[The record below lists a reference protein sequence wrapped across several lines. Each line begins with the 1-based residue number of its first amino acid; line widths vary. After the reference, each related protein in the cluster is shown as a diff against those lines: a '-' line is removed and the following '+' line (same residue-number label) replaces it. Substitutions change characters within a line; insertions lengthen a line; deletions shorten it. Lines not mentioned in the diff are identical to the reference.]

1 MDPLQALAAA
11 LSVPADSKEQADLLV
26 ALRETLEAQPH
37 LVPTLCNTLLKT
49 AAGSNDSLFRR
60 WVLELLHFGIA
71 RAPLAVDVRA
81 SLAAQSLDV
90 LTGLLNDDNAWTV
103 KVAVQTLAGAYPLLF
118 RRICTNKNERTQ
130 WDTLTRA
137 KSRIIELMWA
147 PDVHAGVQLAAVKFL
162 QKVILVQSRGI
173 ADPRLQNKN
182 DPNLA
187 VVPGDHPFINAA
199 ALETEG
205 VALLQRLITDL
216 YTKQNPDLISAI
228 LNSWSNLVKMRP
240 SFVQIVV
247 SSLTLWT
254 PAPLLG
260 LPFASI
266 RSIEKS
272 VRILLTHISRSQA
285 GANYAREINDALTKQ
300 TQRMEQAA
308 ADERTRRA
316 MATQAQVD
324 SRKRPPSSTAPG
336 EEDAKRQ
343 KVEVDPNADAT
354 ALLASFDFTTLP
366 IALIAELIVANLQA
380 FSEETFQARINAYR
394 QPALA
399 SVAAPAPVPAGAPP
413 VSAAALETAVALEN
427 AVSMKMPP
435 TMPAADR
442 ARERVTVQAPSA
454 QVEETSS
461 SSRVKEEPVDPL
473 QMDLDED
480 IEYEPDRLNLEL
492 EPMQEDDETLATAEL
507 DANKLLPL
515 KFQVPTPSVLG
526 ELERVATV
534 KSVATRIWQSS
545 GDLAVGPQAG
555 GRDMWMLLLVRM
567 ITRVVDPEDGKDKLQ
582 GAVNKITGSDAD
594 VEMNDETLELYER
607 QDRLR
612 RTLCDYIMA
621 DFSGRI
627 RLATTWMNEEW
638 YNDQVRL
645 SSDDDWRPNYELW
658 LNQIVAEY
666 QLRLD
671 RKDRMF
677 ARFLLDLPSV
687 PSDVFTLLRDLCAEP
702 DRMQVGFQT
711 LRDFVTQRP
720 TLRGDA
726 ITILLELTTHSEKVT
741 RNAAILTVKR
751 CMGEFQATDG
761 MIRDFAL
768 QLLRRLQTPRSV
780 DKPPAGDVAATA
792 GNDGMED
799 GQLPPED
806 LLQTPY
812 LPERLELPAQKSQVV
827 QHVEL
832 LFALS
837 SKVPDFLDEI
847 FAAYG
852 EMDVSVQE
860 AIQELITA
868 LIRSLGPGNG
878 KILTLMRTFPPGAET
893 LALRILNIFT
903 EQGRPNA
910 QLVALVR
917 GLIAERNLDARFLI
931 PIIAEMDKPDIVKHL
946 PRIVSILNGT
956 QEMKEL
962 VRSVFGAV
970 VTTPPQTFGS
980 VTSNLPRVRQSEL
993 LTPAELM
1000 VLLHDTEKEIGIK
1013 SAIEAIGICFSMT
1026 DVFRSEILAVVMQQ
1040 ILDEP
1045 VLPTLFM
1052 RTVIQAVKTYKS
1064 LTGFVSTTLLSRL
1077 ITKKIWTTPP
1087 LWEGFIRCAEIVAPQ
1102 SCQVLLQLPREQLR
1116 ELVAK
1121 QPRLR
1126 GPLREFVQQ
1135 KKGGNP
1141 ARAAI
1146 YLEIIGEDE
1155 PQASVAVAA
1164 PASAPAPGTPQP
1176 SIPSAPATPATAEP
1190 MQSS

>member
-1 MDPLQALAAA
+1 MASKDPLQALTAA
-11 LSVPADSKEQADLLV
+11 LSVPADSKEQADLLA

-37 LVPTLCNTLLKT
+37 PIPILCQTLLKT
-49 AAGSNDSLFRR
+49 AAGSNDSLLRR

-71 RAPLAVDVRA
+71 RAPLSVDARTNLAV
-81 SLAAQSLDV
+81 QSLDV
-90 LTGLLNDDNAWTV
+90 LVGLLNDDNPWTV
-103 KVAVQTLAGAYPLLF
+103 KVAVQTIAGAYPLLF
-118 RRICTNKNERTQ
+118 RRLCTNKNERPQ
-130 WDTLTRA
+130 WDALTRA
-137 KSRIIELMWA
+137 KTRIIEFMWA
-147 PDVHAGVQLAAVKFL
+147 PDVQAGVRLAAVKFL
-162 QKVILVQSRGI
+162 QRVILVQSRGI

-187 VVPGDHPFINAA
+187 IVPGDHPFINVAT
-199 ALETEG
+199 LEAEG

-228 LNSWSNLVKMRP
+228 LNSWSNLVKLRP
-240 SFVQIVV
+240 GFVQIVV

-260 LPFASI
+260 LPFTSI
-266 RSIEKS
+266 KSVEKS
-272 VRILLTHISRSQA
+272 VRILLTHISRSPA
-285 GANYAREINDALTKQ
+285 GANYARDINDALTKQ
-300 TQRMEQAA
+300 TLRMEQAA
-308 ADERTRRA
+308 AEERTRRA
-316 MATQAQVD
+316 MATQVD
-324 SRKRPPSSTAPG
+324 PRKRPPSTTDSS

-354 ALLASFDFTTLP
+354 ALLAAFDFTTLP
-366 IALIAELIVANLQA
+366 VALIAELIVANLQA
-380 FSEETFQARINAYR
+380 FSDETLQFRINAYR
-394 QPALA
+394 RSAPAG
-399 SVAAPAPVPAGAPP
+399 VAAPAPVPATAPP
-413 VSAAALETAVALEN
+413 VSANALEAVAASEN
-427 AVSMKMPP
+427 AVAVKMPP

-442 ARERVTVQAPSA
+442 ARERALAQTSPA
-454 QVEETSS
+454 QVEGPSS
-461 SSRVKEEPVDPL
+461 TVVKEEPVDPL
-473 QMDLDED
+473 QMDMDED
-480 IEYEPDRLNLEL
+480 IEYEPDSLNLEL
-492 EPMQEDDETLATAEL
+492 EPMQEDDETLAAAKL
-507 DANKLLPL
+507 DANELLPL
-515 KFQVPTPSVLG
+515 EFQLPSPSALG
-526 ELERVATV
+526 ETDRAAAV
-534 KSVATRIWQSS
+534 KSAATRIWQSS
-545 GDLAVGPQAG
+545 GDLAIGPQSG
-555 GRDMWMLLLVRM
+555 GRDMWMLLLVRAV
-567 ITRVVDPEDGKDKLQ
+567 TRVVDPDNGKGKARADG
-582 GAVNKITGSDAD
+582 AESNTASSDAD
-594 VEMNDETLELYER
+594 MDEEMVELYER

-612 RTLCDYIMA
+612 RVLCEYIMA

-627 RLATTWMNEEW
+627 RLATAWMNEEW

-645 SSDDDWRPNYELW
+645 TSDGDWRPNYEVW

-666 QLRLD
+666 QSRLD

-720 TLRGDA
+720 TLRGEA
-726 ITILLELTTHSEKVT
+726 MTILLELTTHSEKVT

-751 CMGEFQATDG
+751 CMGEFQIADG

-768 QLLRRLQTPRSV
+768 QLLRRLQTPRPI
-780 DKPPAGDVAATA
+780 DKPPGGDAAATSGS
-792 GNDGMED
+792 GNDNMED

-812 LPERLELPAQKSQVV
+812 LPERLDLPAQKSQVV

-837 SKVPDFLDEI
+837 SKAPDFLDEI

-860 AIQELITA
+860 AIQDLITA
-868 LIRSLGPGNG
+868 LIRSLGPGHG
-878 KILTLMRTFPPGAET
+878 KLLTLMRTFPPGAET

-903 EQGRPNA
+903 DQGRPNA

-917 GLIAERNLDARFLI
+917 GLIAERDLDARFLI
-931 PIIAEMDKPDIVKHL
+931 PIIAEMDKPDIMKHL

-1013 SAIEAIGICFSMT
+1013 AAIEAIGICFSMT

-1052 RTVIQAVKTYKS
+1052 RTVIQAVRTYKS

-1087 LWEGFIRCAEIVAPQ
+1087 LWEGFIRCAEIVAPA
-1102 SCQVLLQLPREQLR
+1102 SFLVLLQLPKEQLR

-1126 GPLREFVQQ
+1126 GPLREFVQ

-1141 ARAAI
+1141 ARAAV

-1155 PQASVAVAA
+1155 P
-1164 PASAPAPGTPQP
+1164 PAGVSTPVSAPGTPP
-1176 SIPSAPATPATAEP
+1176 PGHPAAEP
-1190 MQSS
+1190 KPS

>member
-1 MDPLQALAAA
+1 MASMDPLQALTAA
-11 LSVPADSKEQADLLV
+11 LSVPADSKEQSDLLA

-37 LVPTLCNTLLKT
+37 PIPILCNTLLKT
-49 AAGSNDSLFRR
+49 AAGSNDSLLRR
-60 WVLELLHFGIA
+60 WVLDLLHFGIA
-71 RAPLAVDVRA
+71 RAPLAVDTRTQLA
-81 SLAAQSLDV
+81 SRSLDV
-90 LTGLLNDDNAWTV
+90 LAGLLNDSSPWTV
-103 KVAVQTLAGAYPLLF
+103 KIAVQSFAGAYPLLF
-118 RRICTNKNERTQ
+118 RWLCTNRNERSQ
-130 WDTLTRA
+130 WDTLSRA
-137 KSRIIELMWA
+137 KNRIIEFMWA
-147 PDVHAGVQLAAVKFL
+147 PNTHAGVQFAAVKFL

-187 VVPGDHPFINAA
+187 IVPGDHPFINAS

-205 VALLQRLITDL
+205 VTLLQRLITDL

-228 LNSWSNLVKMRP
+228 LNSWSSLVKLRP
-240 SFVQIVV
+240 GFVQIVV

-254 PAPLLG
+254 PAPLMG
-260 LPFASI
+260 QPFSVI
-266 RSIEKS
+266 KSVEKS
-272 VRILLTHISRSQA
+272 VRILLTHISRSPA
-285 GANYAREINDALTKQ
+285 GANFAREITEALNKQ
-300 TQRMEQAA
+300 TQRMEQAV
-308 ADERTRRA
+308 ADERARKA
-316 MATQAQVD
+316 IAAQAQAD
-324 SRKRPPSSTAPG
+324 ARKRPLATAAAA
-336 EEDAKRQ
+336 EEEAKRQ
-343 KVEVDPNADAT
+343 RVEADPNGDAT
-354 ALLASFDFTTLP
+354 ALLAAFDFTTLP
-366 IALIAELIVANLQA
+366 VVLITELIVANLQA
-380 FSEETFQARINAYR
+380 FSDEVFQARVNAYR
-394 QPALA
+394 RPAPA
-399 SVAAPAPVPAGAPP
+399 SIAAPAPVPA
-413 VSAAALETAVALEN
+413 AATSVAVLEN
-427 AVSMKMPP
+427 SVTSESTAPARRTPP

-442 ARERVTVQAPSA
+442 ARERALA
-454 QVEETSS
+454 QGSSTQLDEPSS
-461 SSRVKEEPVDPL
+461 SSRVKEEPMDPL

-480 IEYEPDRLNLEL
+480 IEYEPDSLNLEL
-492 EPMQEDDETLATAEL
+492 EPMQEDDDALAAAEL
-507 DANKLLPL
+507 DAKQLMPL
-515 KFQVPTPSVLG
+515 DFQVPPPSVLS
-526 ELERVATV
+526 EVERATAV
-534 KSVATRIWQSS
+534 KSAATRIWQSS
-545 GDLAVGPQAG
+545 GDLAIGQHDG
-555 GRDMWMLLLVRM
+555 GRDLWMLLLVRM
-567 ITRVVDPEDGKDKLQ
+567 ITRVVDPEDSRGKSKAE
-582 GAVNKITGSDAD
+582 GEGEGNKSADAD
-594 VEMNDETLELYER
+594 VDMDEEMVELYER

-612 RTLCDYIMA
+612 KVLCDYIMA

-645 SSDDDWRPNYELW
+645 LSDNDWRRNYEVW

-666 QLRLD
+666 QLRID

-687 PSDVFTLLRDLCAEP
+687 PLDVFTLLRDLCAEP
-702 DRMQVGFQT
+702 ERMQIGFQT

-720 TLRGDA
+720 THRGEA
-726 ITILLELTTHSEKVT
+726 MNILLELTTHPEKVT

-751 CMGEFQATDG
+751 CMGEFQMTDG

-768 QLLRRLQTPRSV
+768 QLLRRLQMPRLV
-780 DKPPAGDVAATA
+780 DKPPIGDAVVTA
-792 GNDGMED
+792 GNNENMED
-799 GQLPPED
+799 GQLPPDD

-812 LPERLELPAQKSQVV
+812 LPERLELPTPKPLVV

-837 SKVPDFLDEI
+837 SKASDFLDEI

-852 EMDVSVQE
+852 EMHTSVQE
-860 AIQELITA
+860 AIQDLITA
-868 LIRSLGPGNG
+868 LVRSLGPGHG
-878 KILTLMRTFPPGAET
+878 KLLTLMRTFPPGAET
-893 LALRILNIFT
+893 LALRIMNIFT
-903 EQGRPNA
+903 EHGRPSA
-910 QLVALVR
+910 QLVALVK
-917 GLIAERNLDARFLI
+917 GLIAERDLDARFLI
-931 PIIAEMDKPDIVKHL
+931 PIIAEMDKPDIMKHL

-1077 ITKKIWTTPP
+1077 ITKKIWTTPL
-1087 LWEGFIRCAEIVAPQ
+1087 LWEGFIRCAQIVAPA
-1102 SCQVLLQLPREQLR
+1102 SFLVLLQLPKEQLR

-1121 QPRLR
+1121 QPSLR
-1126 GPLREFVQQ
+1126 GPLREFVQ

-1141 ARAAI
+1141 ARAAV

-1155 PQASVAVAA
+1155 PQAG
-1164 PASAPAPGTPQP
+1164 GTPTP
-1176 SIPSAPATPATAEP
+1176 ETPPPNVPSATTAEP
-1190 MQSS
+1190 MPS